1 VAVNLSVVI
10 LAFNEEESL
19 EAVVHEINSV
29 LQTLGREYEVMIVND
44 GSTDDTGVIADRLA
58 RQNPW
63 IRVIHHQTNRGL
75 GEAYRT
81 GFASAQGELITFF
94 AADGEI
100 PAATIKE
107 FTSLMDKADMV
118 LGYLPRRNAS
128 LLAKSLSKAERM
140 LLWLLFGSFPKFQ
153 GVFMVRRELLNE
165 LELKSKGRGWTVV
178 MELIIR
184 ASRGGYK
191 IVSAPTEMRPRMS
204 GKSKVKNL
212 PTILDNLRQVF
223 ALRLY
228 LGKRQ
233 PGFSGLRAE
242 RNGYIRFRRYLIRID
257 RSFRHLRQ

>member
-1 VAVNLSVVI
+1 MALSLSVVI

-19 EAVVHEINSV
+19 EAVVHEITSV
-29 LQTLGREYEVMIVND
+29 LQTLGREYEVIIVDD
-44 GSTDDTGVIADRLA
+44 GSTDDTGAIADRLA
-58 RQNPW
+58 RENL
-63 IRVIHHQTNRGL
+63 RVRVAHHPINKGL

-81 GFASAQGELITFF
+81 GFALAQGDLITFF

-100 PAATIKE
+100 PAAAIKE
-107 FTSLMDKADMV
+107 FIPLMDKSDMV
-118 LGYLPRRNAS
+118 LGYLPRRKSS

-140 LLWLLFGSFPKFQ
+140 LFWLLFGSFPKFQ
-153 GVFMVRRELLNE
+153 GVFMLRRALLNE
-165 LELKSKGRGWTVV
+165 LELKCRGRGWTVV

-212 PTILDNLRQVF
+212 ATIWDNLRQVF
-223 ALRLY
+223 ALRCY

-233 PGFSGLRAE
+233 AGFSGLQAE
-242 RNGYIRFRRYLIRID
+242 RNGSIRLRR
-257 RSFRHLRQ
+257 

>member
-1 VAVNLSVVI
+1 VALSISVVI

-19 EAVVHEINSV
+19 EAVVHEVDAV
-29 LQTLGREYEVMIVND
+29 LQTVGRDYEVIIVDD
-44 GSTDDTGVIADRLA
+44 GSTDDTGAIADRMA
-58 RQNPW
+58 RENRR
-63 IRVIHHQTNRGL
+63 IRVTHHSINKGL

-81 GFASAQGELITFF
+81 GFALVQGDLITFF

-107 FTSLMDKADMV
+107 FTPLMDKADMV
-118 LGYLPRRNAS
+118 LGYLPRRKSS

-140 LLWLLFGSFPKFQ
+140 LFWLLFGSFPKFQ
-153 GVFMVRRELLNE
+153 GVFMLRRTLLSQ
-165 LELKSKGRGWTVV
+165 LELKSRGRGWTVV

-212 PTILDNLRQVF
+212 PTIWDNLRQVF

-233 PGFSGLRAE
+233 AGFLDSSAE
-242 RNGYIRFRRYLIRID
+242 RNGSIRLRR
-257 RSFRHLRQ
+257 

>member
-1 VAVNLSVVI
+1 MALSISVVV

-19 EAVVHEINSV
+19 KAVVHEINSV
-29 LQTLGREYEVMIVND
+29 LQTLGREYEVIIVDD
-44 GSTDDTGVIADRLA
+44 GSTDGTGSIADRLA
-58 RQNPW
+58 KETAR
-63 IRVIHHQTNRGL
+63 IRVVHHPINKGL

-81 GFASAQGELITFF
+81 GFALAQGDLITFF

-107 FTSLMDKADMV
+107 FTPLMDKADMV
-118 LGYLPRRNAS
+118 LGYLPHRRNSS

-140 LLWLLFGSFPKFQ
+140 LFWLLFGSFPKFQ
-153 GVFMVRRELLNE
+153 GVFMLRRTLLSQ
-165 LELKSKGRGWTVV
+165 LELTSRGRGWTVV

-184 ASRGGYK
+184 ASRGGYR
-191 IVSAPTEMRPRMS
+191 IVSAPTAMRPRMS

-212 PTILDNLRQVF
+212 ATIWDNLRQVF

-233 PGFSGLRAE
+233 PGLLDSSAE
-242 RNGYIRFRRYLIRID
+242 RKGSIRLRRYE
-257 RSFRHLRQ
+257 

>member
-1 VAVNLSVVI
+1 VALSISVVI

-19 EAVVHEINSV
+19 EAVVHEIDSV
-29 LQTLGREYEVMIVND
+29 LQTLGRDYELIIVDD
-44 GSTDDTGVIADRLA
+44 GSTDATGAIADRLA
-58 RQNPW
+58 RENLRMQ
-63 IRVIHHQTNRGL
+63 VAHHTINRGL

-81 GFASAQGELITFF
+81 GFAVAQRDLITFF

-153 GVFMVRRELLNE
+153 GVFMVRRKLLNE

-212 PTILDNLRQVF
+212 ATICDSLRQVF
-223 ALRLY
+223 LLRCY

-233 PGFSGLRAE
+233 ASLPGLAE
-242 RNGYIRFRRYLIRID
+242 RNGSIG
-257 RSFRHLRQ
+257 

>member
-1 VAVNLSVVI
+1 VALSISVVI

-19 EAVVHEINSV
+19 EAVVHEIDSV
-29 LQTLGREYEVMIVND
+29 LQTLGRDYELIIVDD
-44 GSTDDTGVIADRLA
+44 GSTDTTGAIADRLA
-58 RQNPW
+58 RENLRMQ
-63 IRVIHHQTNRGL
+63 VVHHTINRGL

-81 GFASAQGELITFF
+81 GFAVAQRDLITFF

-128 LLAKSLSKAERM
+128 LLAKGLSKAERM

-153 GVFMVRRELLNE
+153 GVFMVRRTLLNE

-191 IVSAPTEMRPRMS
+191 ILNAPTEMRPRMS

-212 PTILDNLRQVF
+212 ATICDSLRQVF
-223 ALRLY
+223 ALRCY
-228 LGKRQ
+228 LGKKRQ
-233 PGFSGLRAE
+233 ASLPGLAE
-242 RNGYIRFRRYLIRID
+242 RKGSIG
-257 RSFRHLRQ
+257 

>member
-1 VAVNLSVVI
+1 VVVNLSVVI

-29 LQTLGREYEVMIVND
+29 LQTLGREYEVMIVDD

-63 IRVIHHQTNRGL
+63 IRVIHHQTNLGL

-100 PAATIKE
+100 PAATIKQ
-107 FTSLMDKADMV
+107 FVPSMDDSDMI
-118 LGYLPRRNAS
+118 LGYLPQRNCS
-128 LLAKSLSKAERM
+128 FLAKSLSNAERI
-140 LLWLLFGSFPKFQ
+140 LLRLLFGPFPKFQ
-153 GVFMVRRELLNE
+153 GVFMVRRKVLNE
-165 LELKSKGRGWTVV
+165 LELKSRGRGWTVV

-184 ASRGGYK
+184 ASRARYK

-223 ALRLY
+223 ALRGY
-228 LGKRQ
+228 LEKRQ
-233 PGFSGLRAE
+233 A
-242 RNGYIRFRRYLIRID
+242 
-257 RSFRHLRQ
+257 SFPDIQH

>member
-1 VAVNLSVVI
+1 MALSLSVVI

-19 EAVVHEINSV
+19 EAVVHEITSV
-29 LQTLGREYEVMIVND
+29 LQTLGREYEVIIVDD
-44 GSTDDTGVIADRLA
+44 GSTDDTGAIADRLA
-58 RQNPW
+58 SENLR
-63 IRVIHHQTNRGL
+63 IRVSHHTINKGL

-81 GFASAQGELITFF
+81 GFALAQGDLITFF

-100 PAATIKE
+100 PAAAIRE
-107 FTSLMDKADMV
+107 FTPLMDKSDMV
-118 LGYLPRRNAS
+118 LGYLPRRKSS

-140 LLWLLFGSFPKFQ
+140 LFWLLFGSFPKFQ
-153 GVFMVRRELLNE
+153 GVFMLRRALLNE
-165 LELKSKGRGWTVV
+165 FELKCRGRGWTVV

-212 PTILDNLRQVF
+212 ATILDNLRQVF
-223 ALRLY
+223 ALRRY

-233 PGFSGLRAE
+233 PGFSGLQAE
-242 RNGYIRFRRYLIRID
+242 RNGSIRLRR
-257 RSFRHLRQ
+257 

>member
-1 VAVNLSVVI
+1 VALSLSAVI
-10 LAFNEEESL
+10 LAFNEEKSL
-19 EAVVHEINSV
+19 EAVVNEINSV
-29 LQTLGREYEVMIVND
+29 LQTIGRDYEMIIVDD
-44 GSTDDTGVIADRLA
+44 GSTDDTGAIADRLA
-58 RQNPW
+58 RENLRMQ
-63 IRVIHHQTNRGL
+63 VAHHTINKGL

-81 GFASAQGELITFF
+81 GFALAQRDLITFF

-107 FTSLMDKADMV
+107 FTRLMDKADMV
-118 LGYLPRRNAS
+118 LGYLPRRKTS
-128 LLAKSLSKAERM
+128 LLAKSLSQAERM
-140 LLWLLFGSFPKFQ
+140 LLWMLFGPFPKFQ

-223 ALRLY
+223 ALRRY

-233 PGFSGLRAE
+233 AGFPGLRAE
-242 RNGYIRFRRYLIRID
+242 RNGYIRFRRYLSRID